1 MTEEK
6 RKEYDELIKHLN
18 QELEDQ
24 GKYRHVVMLTPNQAH
39 LILGLLKEIGVTE
52 PEKEI
57 E

>member
-6 RKEYDELIKHLN
+6 RKAFDELAEGLKN
-18 QELEDQ
+18 ELSDQ
-24 GKYRHVVMLTPNQAH
+24 DEYPHFIDITPEQAQ

>member
-6 RKEYDELIKHLN
+6 RKQWDELIAYLRTA
-18 QELEDQ
+18 QEYYQLAELDQ
-24 GKYRHVVMLTPNQAH
+24 ADIT
-39 LILGLLKEIGVTE
+39 LILDLLKEIGVTE